1 MNNKKPLVSVVV
13 VNHNGKELLKNCF
26 NSLANLD
33 YPRNRLELSMVD
45 NLSKDDSV
53 GYVKRCFPQINVFK
67 NTCNNYCKAN
77 NLGIKKSKGDYVAM
91 LNNDTVVDK
100 SWLRELVK
108 VIGRDDKIGAVGSKI
123 LLSNGKIQSIGH
135 EEFPYYYW
143 GDKGF
148 LEKDLQQYSEIRS
161 IPSVSNCSALY
172 RKEALYNAGLFD
184 EDFGM
189 YMEDVDISFR
199 LKQKRWKI
207 FYAPNSK
214 VYHKLHGSNQNEEE
228 RRFYIEKNR
237 LLFIAKYFPEK
248 LKENTIGYGNVA
260 HLNTFYF
267 QRLLLDLFNKLLKHH
282 GDDKGKRVF
291 SGLYNTIKKTEA
303 YRQHCLRIDS
313 ERKSLDSE
321 EERKNYQEQQNLIN
335 QRNQELANL
344 NNELQSREERLMLQ
358 KETLSTKTKQVQDL
372 VEQLN
377 NLNNEL
383 QSREEHLK
391 SETQAVRERDTKLN
405 DFTVRLEVQKEK
417 IQHLDKEI
425 QGRTQFTQ
433 GQEQR
438 IQEQQNLINQRNQ
451 ELANLNNELQSREEH
466 LKSETQAVRER
477 DTKLNDFTVRLEDR
491 SRQIMNLENDIA
503 GLDNTLKRKA
513 EQSIRQDAA
522 IAEMN
527 SKISAIYNSHT
538 YRFIVRPII
547 WPSVRFAKA
556 IVKIFKWQPKEGS
569 SKRKLTKEKQEV
581 YIAQACSKNAQ
592 VAYGQ
597 QNEYSLKLTNKGF
610 REEEVRAHVDIWPYK
625 LRSHPDRHYAFF
637 VTKVSIPPLGSTT
650 IKILYDWET
659 QMVFFSN
666 GNRLEIIDSW
676 RGNMEKEQLYIM
688 EFLVAT
694 SENERLGKLEILQRV
709 KF

>member
-1 MNNKKPLVSVVV
+1 
-13 VNHNGKELLKNCF
+13 
-26 NSLANLD
+26 
-33 YPRNRLELSMVD
+33 
-45 NLSKDDSV
+45 
-53 GYVKRCFPQINVFK
+53 
-67 NTCNNYCKAN
+67 
-77 NLGIKKSKGDYVAM
+77 
-91 LNNDTVVDK
+91 
-100 SWLRELVK
+100 
-108 VIGRDDKIGAVGSKI
+108 
-123 LLSNGKIQSIGH
+123 
-135 EEFPYYYW
+135 
-143 GDKGF
+143 
-148 LEKDLQQYSEIRS
+148 
-161 IPSVSNCSALY
+161 
-172 RKEALYNAGLFD
+172 
-184 EDFGM
+184 
-189 YMEDVDISFR
+189 
-199 LKQKRWKI
+199 
-207 FYAPNSK
+207 
-214 VYHKLHGSNQNEEE
+214 
-228 RRFYIEKNR
+228 
-237 LLFIAKYFPEK
+237 
-248 LKENTIGYGNVA
+248 
-260 HLNTFYF
+260 
-267 QRLLLDLFNKLLKHH
+267 
-282 GDDKGKRVF
+282 
-291 SGLYNTIKKTEA
+291 
-303 YRQHCLRIDS
+303 
-313 ERKSLDSE
+313 
-321 EERKNYQEQQNLIN
+321 
-335 QRNQELANL
+335 
-344 NNELQSREERLMLQ
+344 
-358 KETLSTKTKQVQDL
+358 
-372 VEQLN
+372 
-377 NLNNEL
+377 
-383 QSREEHLK
+383 
-391 SETQAVRERDTKLN
+391 
-405 DFTVRLEVQKEK
+405 
-417 IQHLDKEI
+417 
-425 QGRTQFTQ
+425 
-433 GQEQR
+433 
-438 IQEQQNLINQRNQ
+438 
-451 ELANLNNELQSREEH
+451 
-466 LKSETQAVRER
+466 
-477 DTKLNDFTVRLEDR
+477 
-491 SRQIMNLENDIA
+491 MNLENDIA